1 MDKVCTVTMTLLQ
14 RLNCKCQ
21 LDNCCK
27 IAFLIDLGT
36 FLEGKDRNGYNL
48 EVKSIRIP
56 LNPTLLITNL
66 VSNAPYYQRKG
77 GL

>member
-1 MDKVCTVTMTLLQ
+1 MDKVCTVTVTQLQ
-14 RLNCKCQ
+14 RLNYKYQ
-21 LDNCCK
+21 LDNCYK
-27 IAFLIDLGT
+27 IPFLIHLDM
-36 FLEGKDRNGYNL
+36 FREGKDHSEYNL
-48 EVKSIRIP
+48 ESKPIRIP